1 MVVHERTTKLN
12 NDHWKRWFIA
22 ILNSRYAVPNPECFL
37 GTTVGRPFGC
47 MVKQQRGLIIANS
60 VTAVILLIRNVCWG
74 RGVLVGWEGL
84 GAWAGGSQTQSN
96 MIVQWSHTPLFSN
109 TLPVLG
115 TCREGQGEREKM
127 GCKPGKETTIHQ
139 SQDGV
144 A

>member
-115 TCREGQGEREKM
+115 TCREGRGEREKM